1 MTSDKELSIYFFGY
15 LRASRRRLKFARHS
29 SNVVFEGVCSK
40 QSYCFAFDKASFY
53 PRRMARG
60 KMGILKGFRRLIVN
74 LMSRIVS
81 FMNSPLNTTVSR
93 KVISFSDISA
103 MNFII
108 GWSVLACS
116 MISFTI
122 AKGENVINVTF
133 PFSWLG
139 IVLLN

>member
-1 MTSDKELSIYFFGY
+1 
-15 LRASRRRLKFARHS
+15 
-29 SNVVFEGVCSK
+29 
-40 QSYCFAFDKASFY
+40 
-53 PRRMARG
+53 
-60 KMGILKGFRRLIVN
+60 MGILKGFRRLIVN

-81 FMNSPLNTTVSR
+81 FMNSPLNTPVSK
-93 KVISFSDISA
+93 KVISFSDIWA